1 MRWRFDDLITFLSVV
16 ESGSVTSAAAR
27 LNVAKSVI
35 SKRIGDLETA
45 LGVQLFRRSTRNV
58 KPTEAGLSFY
68 EQVAPLIRALHETT
82 ERVSERAETL
92 SGRLRLTAPVSFGTM
107 FLGPA
112 IAQFAKR
119 HPELDLAVDYDD
131 RPVDLTEGGYD
142 LGVRMGDLK
151 DSSFK
156 ARKLCDC
163 ARIVCCSPD
172 YAQRHGLP
180 ESVADLARHTSV
192 DYAYVRTSSL
202 WQFDTEVG
210 GAKAISVMMR
220 SRIVANNFEAMRDM
234 AVAGLGLVLLPEFL
248 AAGPLGTGA
257 LISALPHA
265 TPRPYMISAVY
276 PHTNHVST
284 KVRALIDYLVGAFSP
299 SLPWYRDGRVTTNPN
314 KEQELPPE
322 RTLIAA

>member
-1 MRWRFDDLITFLSVV
+1 MRWRFEDLITFLSVV

-45 LGVQLFRRSTRNV
+45 LGVQLFHRSTRDV
-58 KPTEAGLSFY
+58 KPTEVGRSFY
-68 EQVAPLIRALHETT
+68 EQVLPLVRALHETT
-82 ERVSERAETL
+82 ERVSERTETL
-92 SGRLRLTAPVSFGTM
+92 AGRLRLTAPVSFGTM

-119 HPELDLAVDYDD
+119 HLELEIAVDYED
-131 RPVDLTEGGYD
+131 RLIDLTHGGYD
-142 LGVRMGDLK
+142 VGVRIADLK
-151 DSSFK
+151 DSSLK
-156 ARKLCDC
+156 ARKLCHC

-172 YAQRHGLP
+172 YAERHGLP
-180 ESVADLARHTSV
+180 ESVADLARHACV
-192 DYAYVRTSSL
+192 DYAYVRASSL

-210 GAKAISVMMR
+210 GAKAVSVMMR

-248 AAGPLGTGA
+248 AAGPLETGA
-257 LISALPHA
+257 LIPVLPHA
-265 TPRPYMISAVY
+265 TPRPYTISAVY

-299 SLPWYRDGRVTTNPN
+299 PLPWHRDGRDTTNPN
-314 KEQELPPE
+314 KEQKLPPE